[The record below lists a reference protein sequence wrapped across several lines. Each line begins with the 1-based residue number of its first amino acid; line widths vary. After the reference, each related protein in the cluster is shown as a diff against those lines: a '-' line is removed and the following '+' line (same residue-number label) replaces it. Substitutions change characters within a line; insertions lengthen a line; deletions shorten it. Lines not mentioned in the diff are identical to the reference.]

1 MKLTPKQ
8 KAFADEYLICGNATE
23 AARKAGY
30 KQPHVQGS
38 QNLEKLSVSSYIAE
52 RQKQIED
59 SRIATIDEVMQYL
72 TSVMR
77 GEIKDQFELEAPIA
91 ERTKAA
97 QEILKRNNE
106 KRKLEVELLKL
117 ESQMKDTVSE
127 EEPEDNF
134 MDAMNAAAG
143 EVWEDGT
150 DDRAEDQQP
159 PG

>member
-38 QNLEKLSVSSYIAE
+38 QNLGKLSVSEYIEE

-77 GEIKDQFELEAPIA
+77 GEIKDQFDLEAPLA

-106 KRKLEVELLKL
+106 KRKLEVGLLKL

-150 DDRAEDQQP
+150 DDRAENQ
-159 PG
+159 

>member
-8 KAFADEYLICGNATE
+8 KVFADEYLICGNATE
-23 AARKAGY
+23 AAKKAGY

-38 QNLEKLSVSSYIAE
+38 QNLGKLSVSEYIEE

-59 SRIATIDEVMQYL
+59 SRIATMDEVMQYL

-77 GEIKDQFELEAPIA
+77 GEIKDQFDLEAPLA

-127 EEPEDNF
+127 EESEDNF

-150 DDRAEDQQP
+150 DDRTEDQ
-159 PG
+159 

>member
-23 AARKAGY
+23 AAKKAGY

-38 QNLEKLSVSSYIAE
+38 QNLGKLSVSENIEE

-77 GEIKDQFELEAPIA
+77 GEIKDQFDLEAPLA

-117 ESQMKDTVSE
+117 ESQMKDAVSE

-134 MDAMNAAAG
+134 MDAMNSAAG

-150 DDRAEDQQP
+150 DDRTEDQ
-159 PG
+159 

>member
-30 KQPHVQGS
+30 NPKSARQIATE
-38 QNLEKLSVSSYIAE
+38 NLAKPSISAYIAE

-59 SRIATIDEVMQYL
+59 SRIATINEVMQYL

-77 GEIKDQFELEAPIA
+77 GEIKDQFDLEAPLA

-127 EEPEDNF
+127 EESEDNF

-143 EVWEDGT
+143 EVWGDGT
-150 DDRAEDQQP
+150 DDRTEDQ
-159 PG
+159 

>member
-59 SRIATIDEVMQYL
+59 SRIADVREVMEFY
-72 TSVMR
+72 SAVMR
-77 GEIKDQFELEAPIA
+77 GEVKDQFDIDASITDRLSAGRELMKRYEKADN
-91 ERTKAA
+91 TKNESLDRLD
-97 QEILKRNNE
+97 EILKGLKENANNAN
-106 KRKLEVELLKL
+106 
-117 ESQMKDTVSE
+117 T
-127 EEPEDNF
+127 
-134 MDAMNAAAG
+134 
-143 EVWEDGT
+143 
-150 DDRAEDQQP
+150 
-159 PG
+159 

>member
-23 AARKAGY
+23 AAKKAGY

-38 QNLEKLSVSSYIAE
+38 QNLGKLSVSEYIEE

-117 ESQMKDTVSE
+117 ESQMKDAVSE

-134 MDAMNAAAG
+134 MDAMNSAAG

-150 DDRAEDQQP
+150 DDRTEDQ
-159 PG
+159 

>member
-38 QNLEKLSVSSYIAE
+38 QNLGKLSVSEYIEE

-77 GEIKDQFELEAPIA
+77 GEIKDQFELEAPLA

-134 MDAMNAAAG
+134 MDAMNVAAG

-150 DDRAEDQQP
+150 DDRTEDQ
-159 PG
+159 

>member
-38 QNLEKLSVSSYIAE
+38 QNLGKLSVSEYIEE

-77 GEIKDQFELEAPIA
+77 GEIKDQFELEAPLA

-150 DDRAEDQQP
+150 DDRTEDQ
-159 PG
+159 

>member
-23 AARKAGY
+23 AAKKAGY

-38 QNLEKLSVSSYIAE
+38 QNLGKLSVSEYIEE

-77 GEIKDQFELEAPIA
+77 GEIKDQFDLEAPLA

-117 ESQMKDTVSE
+117 ESQMKDAVSE

-134 MDAMNAAAG
+134 MDAMNSAAG

-150 DDRAEDQQP
+150 DDRTEDQ
-159 PG
+159 

>member
-23 AARKAGY
+23 AYRKAGY
-30 KQPHVQGS
+30 KNYKSAGVEASKTLNNPKIS
-38 QNLEKLSVSSYIAE
+38 AYIAE

-77 GEIKDQFELEAPIA
+77 GEIKDQFDLEASLA

-143 EVWEDGT
+143 EVWGDGT
-150 DDRAEDQQP
+150 DDRTEDQ
-159 PG
+159 

>member
-8 KAFADEYLICGNATE
+8 KAFADEYLICGNATQ
-23 AARKAGY
+23 AAKKAGY
-30 KQPHVQGS
+30 KEKAAYAMGAE
-38 QNLEKLSVSSYIAE
+38 NLKKPQISAYIAE

-77 GEIKDQFELEAPIA
+77 GEIKDQFDLEAPLA

-117 ESQMKDTVSE
+117 ESQMKDTMPE

-134 MDAMNAAAG
+134 MDAMNAAAQ
-143 EVWEDGT
+143 EVWTDGS
-150 DDRAEDQQP
+150 DDRAEDN
-159 PG
+159 